1 MRDISLHLMDI
12 IQNSIRAGASRVD
25 TDVVLGSDGKLVIR
39 VTDDGCGMDE
49 AMVKAV
55 TNPFVTSRTTRK
67 VGLGIPLLM
76 QNAALSGGSVSV
88 ASVLGE
94 GTTVTAVFDTASI
107 DCLPLG
113 DLAETFGALVMSNPD
128 TPDFT
133 LRCKSPSGGEMEFS
147 TMEVRAAL
155 DGVPLNEPDVV
166 AWIVSSIKEE
176 ITPLLGGITA

>member
-25 TDVVLGSDGKLVIR
+25 TLVSLGQDGRLTVRI
-39 VTDDGCGMDE
+39 TDDGCGMDE
-49 AMVKAV
+49 EMVRKV
-55 TNPFVTSRTTRK
+55 TDPFVTSRTTRK

-76 QNAALSGGSVSV
+76 QNAALSGGSVTVS
-88 ASVLGE
+88 SRPGE
-94 GTTVTAVFDTASI
+94 GTTVTAVFDTSSI

-133 LRCKSPSGGEMEFS
+133 LRCESPSGGEMEFS
-147 TMEVRAAL
+147 TLEVREAL
-155 DGVPLNEPDVV
+155 AGVPLNEPDVV
-166 AWIVSSIKEE
+166 AWIVSGIKEE